1 MNKIAIW
8 IDAFRL
14 RTLPL
19 ALSSTFVGS
28 FLAVPEGK
36 FKTPVLLFSALTTT
50 FLQILSNLANDYGDS
65 KNGVDNENRV
75 GPERTVQSGRIS
87 LAGMKKLVITFIILS
102 LISGLLLIY
111 FGLTKLPF
119 LYSLLFLIIG
129 ISAIVAAVKYTVGRN
144 PYGYS
149 GFGDPFVF
157 LFFGLVGVCGTYYLH
172 TNEFNVWTLLP
183 AAAIGLLS
191 TGVLNLNNMRDI
203 ENDSLSGKRTLVV
216 RLGQK
221 NAKVYHT
228 SLIVMAVLISL
239 LYTLIF
245 WESYYQLLFL
255 LTLPFLFLNIKT
267 VLGNKIPTELN
278 IELKK
283 LALTTFAFSLSFGVG
298 LIL

>member
-36 FKTPVLLFSALTTT
+36 FKAPVLLFSALTTT

-75 GPERTVQSGRIS
+75 GPQRTVQSGKIS
-87 LAGMKKLVITFIILS
+87 LAGMKKLVIAFIILS
-102 LISGLLLIY
+102 LVSGLLLIY

-129 ISAIVAAVKYTVGRN
+129 ISAIVAAVKYTVGKN

-172 TNEFNVWTLLP
+172 TNEFNIWTLLP

-203 ENDSLSGKRTLVV
+203 ENDSLSGKKTMVV
-216 RLGQK
+216 RLGEK
-221 NAKVYHT
+221 NAKIYHT
-228 SLIVMAVLISL
+228 SLIVLAVLISL